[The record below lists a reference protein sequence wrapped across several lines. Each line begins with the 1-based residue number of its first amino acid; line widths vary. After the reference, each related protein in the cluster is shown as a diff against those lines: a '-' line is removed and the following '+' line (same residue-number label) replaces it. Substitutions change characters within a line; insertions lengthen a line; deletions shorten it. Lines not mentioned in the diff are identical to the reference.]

1 MMLNLLNV
9 YNGMK
14 NIVLID
20 WSWFLFRSWYAIS
33 PILDKEWRNINVVF
47 GFCRMMM
54 KLFLE
59 KPDYFVIAWD
69 SPIKTKRHEEYQ
81 EYKATRRK
89 MEDEFK
95 QQIPLVKDL
104 VSELWIPNLTFPWYE
119 ADDIIYTVVENFK
132 DDKSLNFQVYT
143 SDKDL
148 KQFLCDN
155 IVIKDS
161 MKNQTTTLLDFRKE
175 FWFEPELIIDYL
187 ALIWDHA
194 DNIKWVTWIWPKK
207 ALSLVQNY
215 WTVENIYEHLD
226 EFTPDL
232 RDKLENDRESAFFSK
247 HLIQLMN
254 VDDMNGYQLDNFAF
268 SIDFDKRE
276 DILLKK
282 WGFKSMAK
290 LFQELKKIYTQP
302 QQLWLF

>member
-47 GFCRMMM
+47 GFCLMMM

-69 SPIKTKRHEEYQ
+69 SPKKTKRHEEYQ

-104 VSELWIPNLTFPWYE
+104 VTELWIPNLTFPWYE
-119 ADDIIYTVVENFK
+119 ADDIIYTVVEKFK

-161 MKNQTTTLLDFRKE
+161 MKNQTTTLFDFRKE

-254 VDDMNGYQLDNFAF
+254 VEDMNGYQLDNFAF
-268 SIDFDKRE
+268 SIDFDKWE

-282 WGFKSMAK
+282 WDFKSMAK